1 MENIP
6 PAPNTSPADQGSQS
20 LQIQTSSLY
29 DQGFNKKTWI
39 LQYFFVRVWP
49 PAKRIIEETA
59 YSTFKLLRS
68 ILKFALVQ
76 MGIKSGN

>member
-1 MENIP
+1 MENVP
-6 PAPNTSPADQGSQS
+6 QSQNASLADQNNQTM
-20 LQIQTSSLY
+20 QIQTSSLY

-39 LQYFFVRVWP
+39 LQYFFVRIWP
-49 PAKRIIEETA
+49 PTKRIVEETA

-68 ILKFALVQ
+68 ILRFALVQ

>member
-1 MENIP
+1 MDNIP
-6 PAPNTSPADQGSQS
+6 PTPNTSTADQGIQD

-49 PAKRIIEETA
+49 PVKRIIEETA
-59 YSTFKLLRS
+59 YSIFKVLRS

>member
-1 MENIP
+1 MENVP
-6 PAPNTSPADQGSQS
+6 PTPSTSPADQTSQDF
-20 LQIQTSSLY
+20 QVQTSSLY
-29 DQGFNKKTWI
+29 DQGFNKRTWI

-59 YSTFKLLRS
+59 YSIFKVLRS